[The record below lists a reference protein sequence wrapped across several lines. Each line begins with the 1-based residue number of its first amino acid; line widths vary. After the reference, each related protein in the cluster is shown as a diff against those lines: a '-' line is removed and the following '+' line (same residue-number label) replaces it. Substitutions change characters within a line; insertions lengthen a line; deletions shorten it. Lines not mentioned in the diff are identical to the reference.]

1 MMDREEY
8 IARLKKSRRNMLT
21 RRERLKERVN
31 HSEDLKFIETM
42 TRKIELLNIIRNEMR
57 ILIKQL

>member
-1 MMDREEY
+1 MDREEY

>member
-1 MMDREEY
+1 MMDRDEY

-31 HSEDLKFIETM
+31 HSADLKFIETM
-42 TRKIELLNIIRNEMR
+42 TRKIELLNIIRNEIR
-57 ILIKQL
+57 VLIKQL